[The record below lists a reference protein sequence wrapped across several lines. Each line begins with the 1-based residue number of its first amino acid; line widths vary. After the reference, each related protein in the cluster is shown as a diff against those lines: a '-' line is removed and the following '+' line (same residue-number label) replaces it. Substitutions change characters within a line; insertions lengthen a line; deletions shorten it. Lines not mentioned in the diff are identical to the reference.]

1 MFVVVF
7 VVVDDDFALGGSKGN
22 FRKRV
27 RETTLTTTRRT
38 GKIVCCTHAVY
49 SMTTRLPRPSSKI
62 LRTLRRDLMI
72 QEKSERSVCVVLF
85 VLTFENCK
93 TTKNTTRYRET
104 DGSWIGRIHQYIN
117 EFTRISS
124 ASPPRWRRSTVTF
137 PPSSSKRT
145 V

>member
-38 GKIVCCTHAVY
+38 GKIVCSTHAVY

-72 QEKSERSVCVVLF
+72 QAKSERSVCVVLF

-93 TTKNTTRYRET
+93 TTTKNTTRYRET
-104 DGSWIGRIHQYIN
+104 DGWFKRIHQSIHN
-117 EFTRISS
+117 SRGFH
-124 ASPPRWRRSTVTF
+124 PHLRRVGDVR
-137 PPSSSKRT
+137 P
-145 V
+145 